1 MDCWSDEVAGLENC
15 TITGTVGTEGWV
27 EVGEGGVAAIMLC
40 RSEDIFPAGGTGGAV
55 AAA

>member
-15 TITGTVGTEGWV
+15 TITGTVGTEGWG